1 MRSGLHA
8 FNLPSLNV
16 SLHSQENSTLYISF
30 TPKGPKTQQVQHI
43 YQVRVQPSP
52 YEHDMPTLEALVGL
66 PQPHSEGP
74 ITYTWSVQTDPLA
87 TCHREDL
94 KRPSGEAEQPCL
106 PGVQFRCPIVSRQ
119 ETLIHVTGTVELSEE
134 IKASSTLGLCSSLS
148 VSLNSTKHFHL
159 YGSKASEAQVLM
171 KVDVIY
177 EKEMLHLYVL
187 SGIGGLVLL
196 FLIFLTLY
204 KVGFFKRNLK
214 EKMEA
219 DGGVPN
225 GSPPEDTDPLA
236 APGEETKDLGC
247 LEPLH
252 ESDKD

>member
-1 MRSGLHA
+1 M
-8 FNLPSLNV
+8 
-16 SLHSQENSTLYISF
+16 
-30 TPKGPKTQQVQHI
+30 
-43 YQVRVQPSP
+43 
-52 YEHDMPTLEALVGL
+52 
-66 PQPHSEGP
+66 
-74 ITYTWSVQTDPLA
+74 
-87 TCHREDL
+87 
-94 KRPSGEAEQPCL
+94 
-106 PGVQFRCPIVSRQ
+106 
-119 ETLIHVTGTVELSEE
+119 TGTVELGKE
-134 IKASSTLGLCSSLS
+134 IEASSTLSLCSSLS
-148 VSLNSTKHFHL
+148 VSFNSSKHFHL

-196 FLIFLTLY
+196 FLIFLALY

-236 APGEETKDLGC
+236 VPGEETNDKGC